1 MAPNNYN
8 WLHTARRLQAIA
20 QAGLEFCHTGYD
32 RDRYQQIRDISIE
45 IIENYTAYE
54 QEEIIGF
61 FASDKGYPTPKV
73 DVRAAI
79 FKENNILMV
88 KEKTDGKWSLPG
100 GWADQHLSLS
110 ENIIKESKE
119 EAGVNVEPVRII
131 SVLERNR
138 HNTQPIPFGCY
149 KIFVLCNLKG
159 GEFTENTETSDS
171 GYFPLNDL
179 PTLSSER
186 NTYEQIRDCFDSQ
199 SNDWRVI
206 FD

>member
-1 MAPNNYN
+1 MTKKQYN
-8 WLHTARRLQAIA
+8 WLDTASRLQAIA
-20 QAGLEFCHTGYD
+20 QAGLEFCHSDYD

-45 IIENYTAYE
+45 IIENYTEYE
-54 QEEIIGF
+54 QEEIISF

-79 FKENNILMV
+79 FKDQKILMV

-131 SVLERNR
+131 SVLERKR
-138 HNTQPIPFGCY
+138 HNTPPIPFGCY
-149 KIFVLCNLKG
+149 KIFVLCHLKG

-171 GYFPLNDL
+171 GYFPFDEL
-179 PTLSSER
+179 PKLSTER

-199 SNDWRVI
+199 RNDWEVI